1 MALGDDVKNGNRLT
15 TYLPALA
22 CGLFALTVVGTL
34 AQASSKTGEAEFKEY
49 CAACHADGG
58 NLINPAKTLSKTDRE
73 MNGIKSHSDIIK
85 LMRAPG
91 EGMPTFDEKTLPEA
105 EAKKIAE
112 YIISTFK

>member
-1 MALGDDVKNGNRLT
+1 MKNRNRLT
-15 TYLPALA
+15 LSLPALA
-22 CGLFALTVVGTL
+22 FGLFALTAVGTM
-34 AQASSKTGEAEFKEY
+34 AQASPNAGEAEFKEY

-91 EGMPTFDEKTLPEA
+91 EGMSTFDEKMLPEA

-112 YIISTFK
+112 YITNTFK